1 MQLLYVEEEQLL
13 GEFGNVKA
21 ALLGSPGMDDE
32 MFEVRQQGKRVTNI
46 NLTSPAMK
54 SKCD

>member
-1 MQLLYVEEEQLL
+1 MEEEQLL

-32 MFEVRQQGKRVTNI
+32 MFEVRQQG
-46 NLTSPAMK
+46 NLTSDEIKM
-54 SKCD
+54 

>member
-1 MQLLYVEEEQLL
+1 MEEEQLL

-32 MFEVRQQGKRVTNI
+32 MFEVRQQGNRVTNI